1 MAPTVQNPNSVQTPP
16 ESPTPAVPVL
26 EQAKPSRARPVL
38 VLVLILLAIVFVVVA
53 FFIKGGKVENSG
65 NQSTLPEVS
74 NPPVPVMAQ
83 YASDEYNFKFRYNDI
98 WELAEASASGV
109 LGSKASFGFTFK
121 NTLPE
126 ATLEAKPNL
135 PKLIIYVF
143 EKNPSLDNFIKDL
156 SGDKQV
162 DVADCPGA
170 VKQCKTIQA
179 KDAAS
184 PFPVQVVRQGVSY
197 TYGFAMLDENQKSAS
212 LVNIPQPLGAV
223 IGNFTSQ

>member
-1 MAPTVQNPNSVQTPP
+1 MDQTVQNPNSVQ
-16 ESPTPAVPVL
+16 VP
-26 EQAKPSRARPVL
+26 EQAKPPRARLVFVL
-38 VLVLILLAIVFVVVA
+38 VVILLGIVLVGVT
-53 FFIKGGKVENSG
+53 FFIKGRKAENIS
-65 NQSTLPEVS
+65 NSPEVS
-74 NPPVPVMAQ
+74 NPPAPVMAQ
-83 YASDEYNFKFRYNDI
+83 YASDKYNFKFQYNDI

-135 PKLIIYVF
+135 PKLIVYVF
-143 EKNPSLDNFIKDL
+143 EKNPSLDNFIKDV
-156 SGDKQV
+156 SGGKQV
-162 DVADCPGA
+162 DVADCPGV

-197 TYGFAMLDENQKSAS
+197 TYGFAMLDENQKPAS